1 MAEQDQQ
8 LNNSPEEIKQAGQE
22 QPESNSFAGESLPGE
37 EGEAVCG
44 EEPSSVSED
53 QGPAAGWE
61 QEKQELIGQL
71 QRERANFDNFRR
83 ISRQQQESARE
94 YALFDFFKKL
104 LPVLDDLERAI
115 LSAPREEAVSSHLQ
129 GLEMIY
135 NQLFKL
141 LSQNGVSRI
150 DAEGQVFDPNF
161 HHAVAQVEG
170 KIEPGTGEAGS
181 GEPKPVESNGTG
193 EPVKGEPGT
202 VAEELTRGYIY
213 KDRIL
218 RPSMVK
224 VYK

>member
-1 MAEQDQQ
+1 MVAEQDQQ
-8 LNNSPEEIKQAGQE
+8 LNNSPEEIKQSGKGQT
-22 QPESNSFAGESLPGE
+22 ESNSFDGEPLPCKE
-37 EGEAVCG
+37 AEAVAG
-44 EEPSSVSED
+44 EEPSPDSED
-53 QGPAAGWE
+53 QGPAARWE

-141 LSQNGVSRI
+141 LSQEGVSRI

-161 HHAVAQVEG
+161 HHAVAQVEC
-170 KIEPGTGEAGS
+170 KIEPGTGEPGPE
-181 GEPKPVESNGTG
+181 EPDGT
-193 EPVKGEPGT
+193 PGT
-202 VAEELTRGYIY
+202 VAEELTRGYIF

-218 RPSMVK
+218 RPTMVK